1 MSDFSEDKPN
11 VNVEDVN
18 IPEEDVNIPEEEK
31 IEEMSFKEP
40 QPNEDYDESSED
52 EDEDEDFKKFDLDI
66 KNNRLMDYHPEM
78 KQISYEEMITLST
91 VVRDKNGIIIDPLH
105 KTLPILTRYEQAKII
120 GLRAKQI
127 NSGSNPLI
135 DIPDS
140 MIDGITIAQEEFK
153 QKKMPFIIRR
163 PLPDGSS
170 EYWKIEDL
178 EILEV

>member
-18 IPEEDVNIPEEEK
+18 IPEEEEK
-31 IEEMSFKEP
+31 VEEMSFKEP

-52 EDEDEDFKKFDLDI
+52 EDEDFKKFDLDI
-66 KNNRLMDYHPEM
+66 KNNKLMDYHPEM

-153 QKKMPFIIRR
+153 QKKMPLIIRR
-163 PLPDGSS
+163 PLPNGSS

>member
-18 IPEEDVNIPEEEK
+18 IPEEEEK
-31 IEEMSFKEP
+31 VEEMSFKEP

-52 EDEDEDFKKFDLDI
+52 EDEDFKKFDLDI
-66 KNNRLMDYHPEM
+66 KNNKLMDYHPEM

-127 NSGSNPLI
+127 NAGANPLI

-163 PLPDGSS
+163 PLPNGSS

>member
-11 VNVEDVN
+11 VN
-18 IPEEDVNIPEEEK
+18 EEDVVIPEEEEK
-31 IEEMSFKEP
+31 VEEMSFKEP
-40 QPNEDYDESSED
+40 ETNEDYDESS

-66 KNNRLMDYHPEM
+66 KNNRLIDYHPEM

-105 KTLPILTRYEQAKII
+105 KTLPILTRYEQAKVI

>member
-1 MSDFSEDKPN
+1 MSDFSKDKPI
-11 VNVEDVN
+11 VNKEDVN
-18 IPEEDVNIPEEEK
+18 IPEKDEETV
-31 IEEMSFKEP
+31 EEMTFKEEP
-40 QPNEDYDESSED
+40 QENEDYDESS

-66 KNNRLMDYHPEM
+66 KNNKLMDFHPEM

-135 DIPDS
+135 DVPDS

-163 PLPDGSS
+163 PLPDGTS

-178 EILEV
+178 EILEL

>member
-1 MSDFSEDKPN
+1 MSDFSEDKPI
-11 VNVEDVN
+11 VNKEDVN
-18 IPEEDVNIPEEEK
+18 IPENEEENV
-31 IEEMSFKEP
+31 EEMSFKEEP
-40 QPNEDYDESSED
+40 QEKEDYDESS

-66 KNNRLMDYHPEM
+66 KNNKLVDFHPEM

-135 DIPDS
+135 DVPDS
-140 MIDGITIAQEEFK
+140 MIDGITIALEEFK

-163 PLPDGSS
+163 PLPDGTS

>member
-1 MSDFSEDKPN
+1 MSDFSEDKPIIN
-11 VNVEDVN
+11 QEEVK
-18 IPEEDVNIPEEEK
+18 IPEENDEK
-31 IEEMSFKEP
+31 IEEMSF
-40 QPNEDYDESSED
+40 NESEEQEVSDDESSE
-52 EDEDEDFKKFDLDI
+52 EEDEDFKKFDQDI
-66 KNNRLMDYHPEM
+66 KNNKLIDYHPEM

-127 NSGSNPLI
+127 NSGANPLI

-170 EYWKIEDL
+170 EYWKMADL
-178 EILEV
+178 EILEL

>member
-11 VNVEDVN
+11 VNIEDVN
-18 IPEEDVNIPEEEK
+18 IPEEEEK

-40 QPNEDYDESSED
+40 QTNEDFDESSED
-52 EDEDEDFKKFDLDI
+52 EDEDDDFKKFDLDI
-66 KNNRLMDYHPEM
+66 KNNKLMNYHPEM

>member
-18 IPEEDVNIPEEEK
+18 IPEEEEEK
-31 IEEMSFKEP
+31 VEEMSFKEP

-52 EDEDEDFKKFDLDI
+52 EDEDFKKFDLDI
-66 KNNRLMDYHPEM
+66 KNNKLMDYHPEM

-153 QKKMPFIIRR
+153 HKKMPFIIRR
-163 PLPDGSS
+163 PLPNGSS

>member
-1 MSDFSEDKPN
+1 MSDFSEDKPI
-11 VNVEDVN
+11 VNKEDVIIPEKDEETVED
-18 IPEEDVNIPEEEK
+18 
-31 IEEMSFKEP
+31 MSFKEEP
-40 QPNEDYDESSED
+40 EENEDYDESS

-66 KNNRLMDYHPEM
+66 KNNKLMDYHPEM

-135 DIPDS
+135 DVPDS

-163 PLPDGSS
+163 PLPDGTS

-178 EILEV
+178 EILEL

>member
-1 MSDFSEDKPN
+1 MSDFSEDKPI
-11 VNVEDVN
+11 VNKEDVN
-18 IPEEDVNIPEEEK
+18 IPEKDEETVED
-31 IEEMSFKEP
+31 MSFKEEP
-40 QPNEDYDESSED
+40 EENEDYDESS

-66 KNNRLMDYHPEM
+66 KNNKLMDYHPEM

-135 DIPDS
+135 DVPDS

-163 PLPDGSS
+163 PLPNGAS
-170 EYWKIEDL
+170 EYWSVNDL
-178 EILEV
+178 QQI

>member
-11 VNVEDVN
+11 VN
-18 IPEEDVNIPEEEK
+18 EEDVSIPEEEEK
-31 IEEMSFKEP
+31 VEEMSFKEP
-40 QPNEDYDESSED
+40 ETNEDYDESSED
-52 EDEDEDFKKFDLDI
+52 EDEDFKKFDLDI
-66 KNNRLMDYHPEM
+66 RNNKLMDFHPEM

-170 EYWKIEDL
+170 EYWKVEDL

>member
-11 VNVEDVN
+11 VN
-18 IPEEDVNIPEEEK
+18 EEDVVIPEEEEK
-31 IEEMSFKEP
+31 VEEMSFKEP
-40 QPNEDYDESSED
+40 ETNEDYDESS

-66 KNNRLMDYHPEM
+66 KNNRLIDYHPEM

-170 EYWKIEDL
+170 EYWKVEDL

>member
-1 MSDFSEDKPN
+1 MSDFSKDKPI
-11 VNVEDVN
+11 VNTDDVN
-18 IPEEDVNIPEEEK
+18 IPEKDEETVED
-31 IEEMSFKEP
+31 MSFKEEP
-40 QPNEDYDESSED
+40 EENEDYDESS

-66 KNNRLMDYHPEM
+66 KNNKLMDYHPEM

-135 DIPDS
+135 DVPDS

-163 PLPDGSS
+163 PLPDGTS

>member
-1 MSDFSEDKPN
+1 MSDFSEDKPI
-11 VNVEDVN
+11 VNKEDVI
-18 IPEEDVNIPEEEK
+18 IPEKDEETV
-31 IEEMSFKEP
+31 EEMSFKEEP
-40 QPNEDYDESSED
+40 QENEDYDESS

-66 KNNRLMDYHPEM
+66 KNNKLVDFHPEM

-91 VVRDKNGIIIDPLH
+91 VIRDKNGIIIDPLH

-127 NSGSNPLI
+127 NAGSNPLI
-135 DIPDS
+135 DVPDS

-163 PLPDGSS
+163 PLPNGSS
-170 EYWKIEDL
+170 EYWKM
-178 EILEV
+178 

>member
-11 VNVEDVN
+11 VN
-18 IPEEDVNIPEEEK
+18 EEDVVIPEEEEK
-31 IEEMSFKEP
+31 VEEMSFKEP
-40 QPNEDYDESSED
+40 ETNEDYDESS

-66 KNNRLMDYHPEM
+66 KNNKLMDFHPEM

-163 PLPDGSS
+163 PLPNGSS
-170 EYWKIEDL
+170 EYWKVEDL

>member
-18 IPEEDVNIPEEEK
+18 IPEEEEK
-31 IEEMSFKEP
+31 VEEMSFKEP

-52 EDEDEDFKKFDLDI
+52 EDEDFKKFDLDI
-66 KNNRLMDYHPEM
+66 KNNKLMDYHPEM

-163 PLPDGSS
+163 PLPNGSS